1 MSEGRLALP
10 GVGRNSQADF
20 EAVVSMLPTQLNAEI
35 EGEAGPSVV
44 PITGWSCPDYV
55 RDETGSWPQA
65 GAYTFTAEL
74 PEGYMCDPLPA
85 VRVILGGAQAYSLPV
100 TGDGYSFDPDTGI
113 LTISNDNGS
122 MAWQSG
128 GIAREDVKEVEIRE
142 GVTVI
147 GDGAFWGC
155 SSLTEV
161 TLPTTLESIL
171 AQAFRDCAK
180 LKKVTFPASL
190 TSIRDVAF
198 LNCTSLTEVTLP
210 AGLTFVEGAFSGCT
224 SLKRAAF
231 LGTPTTLGEA
241 MFRNCSSLTEVILP
255 AGLTFLPKYTFEGC
269 TSLKKIT
276 LPETLNS
283 IGAGAF
289 WNCSS
294 LTEVNL
300 PAALIAI
307 GTAAFDGC
315 SSLTEIVLPDN
326 LQSLGVRAFGYT
338 GLTTITI
345 PPKVTSVDKWAF
357 LDAKNLKTVI
367 FSGMTA
373 PAFGDE
379 IFYGITPPPTV
390 YVPEGA
396 SGYDSLS
403 PVFVRSPVITVQPQ
417 SITAEAGS
425 PATFTAAADS
435 WTALSLQWQVDQGSG
450 WNAVTDG
457 IGGDTAA
464 YTIPAVSAG
473 MDGWRYRC
481 VITNIAGTVVTDE
494 VTLTVKVPVDSVTPD
509 EGGTPSDGEQ
519 SSSGDRYSGSRSSGG
534 SSSSG
539 GSRTPVYG
547 PQSIY
552 AVTGDRISLTIP
564 RADIQSLAD
573 SGKVLELSCDT
584 AGMTFSASALRAV
597 LAAAPAS
604 GSITFAAAPADLSAF
619 PDVAAFF
626 GSRPVYDFT
635 ISGQDRNGAMARI
648 DVNFPAGSA
657 AIALDYTPSHL
668 EVPGSLFMV
677 CVDGMAWLDKSIYR
691 ADGVAGGDVSAKA
704 GGRVLAEAPHV
715 STYGV
720 AYKPLVPVFTDI
732 AGHWAQ
738 KDIEFAAARGLLPG
752 KEHDRFSPDAA
763 MTHGMFAAALGRLAG
778 VSPDRYTWGGFGD
791 DAPVTREQMAVMMA
805 NFAVQMGYAAPLAAV
820 PFADSGAV
828 SSSAADRFDPQ
839 AYATRAEG
847 AVVLRRFVEA
857 VIDPE
862 TIGRWGKD
870 DAGQWPGN

>member
-10 GVGRNSQADF
+10 GVGRDSQADF
-20 EAVVSMLPTQLNAEI
+20 DAVVSMLPTQLNAEI

-44 PITGWSCPDYV
+44 PITGWSCPDYSK
-55 RDETGSWPQA
+55 DENGSWPQD
-65 GAYTFTAEL
+65 GAYTFTAKL
-74 PEGYMCDPLPA
+74 PEGFACDPLPA
-85 VRVILGGAQAYSLPV
+85 VTVTLGGAQAYSTPV
-100 TGDGYSFDPDTGI
+100 TGDGYSFDPGTGI
-113 LTISNDNGS
+113 LTISNNNGS
-122 MAWQSG
+122 TAWQRG
-128 GIAREDVKEVEIRE
+128 GIALEAVKEVEIQE

-147 GDGAFWGC
+147 GKLAFFGC
-155 SSLTEV
+155 TSLTEV
-161 TLPTTLESIL
+161 SFPTTLESIL
-171 AQAFRDCAK
+171 AQAFWNCAK
-180 LKKVTFPASL
+180 LTKVTFPASL
-190 TSIRDVAF
+190 TSIRSEAF
-198 LNCTSLTEVTLP
+198 FNCTSLTEVTLP
-210 AGLTFVEGAFSGCT
+210 ASLTFIDGAFKGCT
-224 SLKRAAF
+224 SLKKAVF

-241 MFRNCSSLTEVILP
+241 IFRDCSSLTEVILP
-255 AGLTFLPKYTFEGC
+255 DGLTSLPNDTFSGC
-269 TSLKKIT
+269 TSLRKIT
-276 LPETLNS
+276 LPETLTS
-283 IGAGAF
+283 IGMWAF
-289 WNCSS
+289 GWCSS

-300 PAALIAI
+300 PAALTSI
-307 GTAAFDGC
+307 GWGAFAGC
-315 SSLTEIVLPDN
+315 SLTEIAFPDN
-326 LQSLGVRAFGYT
+326 LQSIGLRAFEST

-345 PPKVTSVDKWAF
+345 PPKVNSVGKWAF
-357 LDAKNLKTVI
+357 LNATNLKTVV
-367 FSGMTA
+367 FSGMDA
-373 PAFGDE
+373 PIFGDE
-379 IFYGITPPPTV
+379 IFGGITPPPTV

-396 SGYDSLS
+396 IGYDSLS
-403 PVFVRSPVITVQPQ
+403 PVFMIFPVITSQPQ
-417 SITAEAGS
+417 NVTAEAGS
-425 PATFTAAADS
+425 PATFTAAADGRPS
-435 WTALSLQWQVDQGSG
+435 PSLQWQVDQGSG

-481 VITNIAGTVVTDE
+481 VITNIAGTVITEE
-494 VTLTVKVPVDSVTPD
+494 VTLTVKVPADSVAPD

-519 SSSGDRYSGSRSSGG
+519 SSSGDKSSGSG
-534 SSSSG
+534 SSSG
-539 GSRTPVYG
+539 GSRTPAYG
-547 PQSIY
+547 PQSNY
-552 AVTGDRISLTIP
+552 AVTGDRISLTLP

-573 SGKVLELSCDT
+573 SGKALELSCDT
-584 AGMTFSASALRAV
+584 AGMTFSASALRAI
-597 LAAAPAS
+597 LAAAPVS

-635 ISGQDRNGAMARI
+635 ISSQDRNGAMARI

-657 AIALDYTPSHL
+657 AISLNYTPSHL

-691 ADGVAGGDVSAKA
+691 ADGAAGGTVSAKA
-704 GGRVLAEAPHV
+704 GGRVLAEVPHF

-720 AYKPLVPVFTDI
+720 AYKTPAPVFTDI

-738 KDIEFAAARGLLPG
+738 EDIEFAAARGMLPG
-752 KEHDRFSPDAA
+752 KGDGRFSPDAA

-778 VSPDRYTWGGFGD
+778 VSPDRYMWGGFGD

>member
-1 MSEGRLALP
+1 MSEGQLALP
-10 GVGRNSQADF
+10 GAGRENQADF

-85 VRVILGGAQAYSLPV
+85 VRVILGGAQAYSLPA

-122 MAWQSG
+122 TAWKSG
-128 GIAREDVKEVEIRE
+128 GIARESVKEVEIQG
-142 GVTVI
+142 GVTSI
-147 GDGAFWGC
+147 GELAF
-155 SSLTEV
+155 
-161 TLPTTLESIL
+161 
-171 AQAFRDCAK
+171 FD
-180 LKKVTFPASL
+180 
-190 TSIRDVAF
+190 
-198 LNCTSLTEVTLP
+198 
-210 AGLTFVEGAFSGCT
+210 
-224 SLKRAAF
+224 
-231 LGTPTTLGEA
+231 
-241 MFRNCSSLTEVILP
+241 CSSLTEVILP
-255 AGLTFLPKYTFEGC
+255 ASLTSIGNEAFSGC
-269 TSLKKIT
+269 TSLKKAVFLGASTTLGIRTFQHCSSLTEVILPDRLTFLPNNTFRQCTGLEKIT
-276 LPETLNS
+276 LPVGLTS
-283 IGAGAF
+283 IGEEAF
-289 WNCSS
+289 RKCSS

-300 PAALIAI
+300 PASLTSI
-307 GTAAFDGC
+307 GGFTFEEC
-315 SSLTEIVLPDN
+315 SSLTEIALPND
-326 LQSLGVRAFGYT
+326 LQSIGLRAFRGA

-345 PPKVTSVDKWAF
+345 PSKVTSVDKWAF

-390 YVPEGA
+390 YVSEGA

-403 PVFVRSPVITVQPQ
+403 PVFMTSPVITAQPQ

-425 PATFTAAADS
+425 PAAFTTAADS
-435 WTALSLQWQVDQGSG
+435 WTSPSLQWQVDQGSG

-457 IGGDTAA
+457 IGGDTAV
-464 YTIPAVSAG
+464 YTIPVTAAG
-473 MDGWRYRC
+473 MNGWRYRC
-481 VITNIAGTVVTDE
+481 VITNIAGTVITEE
-494 VTLTVKVPVDSVTPD
+494 VTLTVKVPADSVTPD

-519 SSSGDRYSGSRSSGG
+519 SSSGDKSSGSG
-534 SSSSG
+534 SSSG

-547 PQSIY
+547 PQSNY
-552 AVTGDRISLTIP
+552 AVTGDRISLTLP

-584 AGMTFSASALRAV
+584 AGMTFSASALRAI

-635 ISGQDRNGAMARI
+635 ISSQDRNGAMARI
-648 DVNFPAGSA
+648 DVNFPAGAA
-657 AIALDYTPSHL
+657 AISLDYTPSPL

-677 CVDGMAWLDKSIYR
+677 YVDGMAWLDKSIYR
-691 ADGVAGGDVSAKA
+691 ADGAAGGTVSGSA
-704 GGRVLAEAPHV
+704 GGRVLAEVPHF

-720 AYKPLVPVFTDI
+720 AYKTPAPVFTDI

-738 KDIEFAAARGLLPG
+738 EDIEFAAARGMLPG
-752 KEHDRFSPDAA
+752 KGDDRFSPDAA
-763 MTHGMFAAALGRLAG
+763 MTHGMFDAALGRLAG